1 MLEDEAYVL
10 SQRCPKGVISHD
22 DALYYYGLVDREPFV
37 HCITIYSGYNPSA
50 LTNSG
55 YKVYTVKKE
64 LLDLG
69 KTTITNQFG
78 HEIPMYDLE
87 RTICDLVR
95 MNIPKWRSHLIR
107 QNRATYSNLENH
119 LIQITEPGNPI

>member
-50 LTNSG
+50 LTNKLRLQG
-55 YKVYTVKKE
+55 LYCKK
-64 LLDLG
+64 G
-69 KTTITNQFG
+69 AFG
-78 HEIPMYDLE
+78 SRKDY
-87 RTICDLVR
+87 
-95 MNIPKWRSHLIR
+95 
-107 QNRATYSNLENH
+107 NH
-119 LIQITEPGNPI
+119 KSIWS